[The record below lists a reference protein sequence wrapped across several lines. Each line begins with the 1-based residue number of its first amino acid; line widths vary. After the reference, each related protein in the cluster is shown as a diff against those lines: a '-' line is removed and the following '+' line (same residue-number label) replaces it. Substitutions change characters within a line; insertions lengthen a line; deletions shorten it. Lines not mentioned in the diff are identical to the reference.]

1 MRNKERDNQFWPIR
15 LHFRFNRRS
24 KHNALIGGET
34 LDGKRYAYMT
44 LTHNSCSATRK
55 SGVGRKKNLQLKHNP
70 DPLDSNPSYLRK
82 RVEFDDKNVFND
94 VNRRLI
100 LDPED
105 AEELSE
111 WFLKNLNCCK

>member
-1 MRNKERDNQFWPIR
+1 MRNKDRDNQFWPIR

-44 LTHNSCSATRK
+44 LTHDSCSATRK

-70 DPLDSNPSYLRK
+70 DPSDSDPSYLRK

-111 WFLKNLNCCK
+111 WFLNNPNCCK